1 MLVFKLVL
9 LLAASKTLAAPL
21 TPDRRLS
28 ILGLADVNIG
38 ALGHG
43 PAVAGRPGLVVPHVG
58 VPVSPVAITGQGAGN
73 GHSYGPVPV
82 PIVQTPPTGSS
93 IGSTTGNNPIPIP
106 IPNSYG
112 AQPKIP
118 LAAGATGNRLP
129 NAGTGALNPA
139 TAALGTL
146 SGISGTLP
154 GISGTGGL
162 VNVDTPVNANVVGN
176 SANLGGGGLGNLG
189 GAAGSLLTGAAAGTA
204 AVGALSGAVA
214 GNNLGSLASRQL
226 GLPVNVVDTIEEV
239 LLNDVLDV
247 AV

>member
-28 ILGLADVNIG
+28 ILGLADVN
-38 ALGHG
+38 GHG
-43 PAVAGRPGLVVPHVG
+43 PAVGGGPGLVVPHVG
-58 VPVSPVAITGQGAGN
+58 VPVPVPPVAITGQGAGN
-73 GHSYGPVPV
+73 GHSYGPAV

-118 LAAGATGNRLP
+118 LAAGITGNRLP
-129 NAGTGALNPA
+129 NTGTGALNPA

-176 SANLGGGGLGNLG
+176 SANLGAGGLGNLG
-189 GAAGSLLTGAAAGTA
+189 GAASSLLTGAATGNAAGS
-204 AVGALSGAVA
+204 ALSGVSTLTGAVT
-214 GNNLGSLASRQL
+214 GNNLGSLAIRQP
-226 GLPVNVVDTIEEV
+226 GFPVLDTIEEA
-239 LLNDVLDV
+239 LLDDLLL
-247 AV
+247 